1 MHGVGTPTGDRGK
14 GAGGTPGNAGAKF
27 KGLKNRGSWSKLCG
41 LWRQRRALRLRS
53 PRSTGPSLP
62 EHAETNPETLR
73 VRTMCLASRPY
84 VQEEIGGVSAI
95 EAPPFISSEMSQAQ
109 RQSCLL
115 LRGEHFITGND
126 CAEAYKRLHVPR
138 INLR

>member
-1 MHGVGTPTGDRGK
+1 M
-14 GAGGTPGNAGAKF
+14 
-27 KGLKNRGSWSKLCG
+27 
-41 LWRQRRALRLRS
+41 
-53 PRSTGPSLP
+53 
-62 EHAETNPETLR
+62 
-73 VRTMCLASRPY
+73 
-84 VQEEIGGVSAI
+84 SAI

-138 INLR
+138 INLRSELTMAKKTKGVAKKRVRRSWTKDDHRDLKAHSKSKTPVAEISKAMKRTVGALRQQALKLGISLGHRR